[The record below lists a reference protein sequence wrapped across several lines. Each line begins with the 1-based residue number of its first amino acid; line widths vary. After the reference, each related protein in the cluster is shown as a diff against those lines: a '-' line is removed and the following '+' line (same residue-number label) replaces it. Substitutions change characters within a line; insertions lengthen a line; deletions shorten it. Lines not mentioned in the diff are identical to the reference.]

1 MKIILKKNVETIG
14 NAGDVVTV
22 KDGYARNFLI
32 PKDLAVEAT
41 RSNLKIAEEL
51 KKNVDR
57 KKTAAVDKAKR
68 MAEKLK
74 NISLT
79 TSVAAG
85 EDDKIFGSVTSQTIA
100 DLLAEKGF
108 EVDKRHIN
116 LSEPIKAL
124 GVYDIPVKL
133 HSDVT
138 AQVKLWVVKE

>member
-1 MKIILKKNVETIG
+1 
-14 NAGDVVTV
+14 
-22 KDGYARNFLI
+22 
-32 PKDLAVEAT
+32 
-41 RSNLKIAEEL
+41 
-51 KKNVDR
+51 
-57 KKTAAVDKAKR
+57 

-124 GVYDIPVKL
+124 GVYDIPIKL
-133 HSDVT
+133 HGEVT

>member
-1 MKIILKKNVETIG
+1 I
-14 NAGDVVTV
+14 VTV

-32 PKDLAVEAT
+32 PKDMAVEGT

-57 KKTAAVDKAKR
+57 KKTAAVDKARR

-133 HSDVT
+133 HSDVI

>member
-1 MKIILKKNVETIG
+1 MKIILKKNIDTLG
-14 NAGDVVTV
+14 NAGDIITV

-41 RSNLKIAEEL
+41 RSNLKIADEL

-57 KKTAAVDKAKR
+57 KKTAAIDKAKR

-124 GVYDIPVKL
+124 GVYDIPIKL
-133 HSDVT
+133 HGEVT

>member
-1 MKIILKKNVETIG
+1 MKIILKQNVENVG
-14 NAGDVVTV
+14 EAGDIVKV
-22 KDGYARNFLI
+22 KDGYGRNYLI
-32 PKDLAVEAT
+32 PKGFAAEAT
-41 RSNLKIAEEL
+41 RSNLKMAEEL
-51 KKNVDR
+51 KKNEER
-57 KKTAAVDKAKR
+57 KKSAVVDKAR
-68 MAEKLK
+68 RLAEKLK

-108 EVDKRHIN
+108 EVDKRHII

-124 GVYDIPVKL
+124 GVYDIPIKL

-138 AQVKLWVVKE
+138 AEVKIWVVKE

>member
-1 MKIILKKNVETIG
+1 MKIILKKNVENIG
-14 NAGDVVTV
+14 NAGDIVMV

-32 PKDLAVEAT
+32 PKDMAVEAT

-57 KKTAAVDKAKR
+57 KKTAAVDKARR

-133 HSDVT
+133 HSDVI

>member
-1 MKIILKKNVETIG
+1 MKIILKKNVENIG
-14 NAGDVVTV
+14 NAGDIVTV

-57 KKTAAVDKAKR
+57 KKTAAVDKARR

-133 HSDVT
+133 HSEVT
-138 AQVKLWVVKE
+138 AQIKLWVVKE